1 VKEISLMKKHTAAR
15 TFALAL
21 LLLAAP
27 TWAEAATKEPIK
39 IGEMF
44 AYSALP
50 DSAVKWQ
57 QGWKLALEEVNA
69 SGGVLGRPMEI
80 VSRDDK
86 GNPSEAIKILE
97 DFKNRENIKL
107 FMGTAHGHVGLAAST
122 YAKQNH
128 MLIFRGYGGTSEL
141 TTTAG
146 HDLYLTIQPPCDAW
160 AGILAE
166 MAAQSGKKRWAF
178 VAADYATSRSVIE
191 GFQRDLK
198 LLSPQTEFVETQYFP
213 IGKLDAG
220 AVTQAVGHAKPDG
233 IFVVIWGTD
242 YLKFVREGRKR
253 GLFNDRLV
261 VGPYAG
267 YSAYIKPLGNEAPV
281 GWFSAEA
288 YPVDKI
294 EGQSHKAFVTNF
306 KKTYSDDPDLSSLYS
321 YAIIKILAQAITAVG
336 SDDPAKV
343 TAYIKAH
350 KFDVPGNTLSF
361 RADGISSIGD
371 WVGYTGFENAVPTIL
386 NPTYVNPAKYLP
398 SAEENMAKWT
408 K

>member
-1 VKEISLMKKHTAAR
+1 MKRFLFLA
-15 TFALAL
+15 AL
-21 LLLAAP
+21 LLLAVPA
-27 TWAEAATKEPIK
+27 WASTPAKEPIK
-39 IGEMF
+39 IGELYP
-44 AYSALP
+44 YSALP
-50 DSAVKWQ
+50 DDAQKWQ

-69 SGGVLGRPMEI
+69 AGGVLGHPMEI
-80 VSRDDK
+80 ISRDDK

-122 YAKQNH
+122 FAKQNH
-128 MLIFRGYGGTSEL
+128 MLLFRGYGGTSEL

-160 AGILAE
+160 AGMLAE
-166 MAAQSGKKRWAF
+166 KAAQSGKKRWAF

-191 GFQRDLK
+191 GFQRDIK
-198 LLSPQTEFVETQYFP
+198 RLSPQTEFVETQYFP

-233 IFVVIWGTD
+233 LFVVMWGTD

-253 GLFNDRLV
+253 GLFNDLLV
-261 VGPYAG
+261 IGPYAG

-281 GWFSAEA
+281 GWFSAVG

-294 EGQSHKAFVTNF
+294 EGQSHKAFATNF
-306 KKTYSDDPDLSSLYS
+306 KKIYNDDPSLSSLYG
-321 YAIIKILAQAITAVG
+321 YDIVKILAQSIAAVG
-336 SDDPAKV
+336 SDDPANV

-350 KFDVPGNTLSF
+350 KFDVPGTTLSF
-361 RADGISSIGD
+361 RADGISSMGD
-371 WVGYTGFENAVPTIL
+371 WVGYTGFENGVPTIL
-386 NPTYVNPAKYLP
+386 NPESVNPAKYLP
-398 SAEENMAKWT
+398 SAAENIAKWT